1 MTPSAVI
8 SAPVP
13 DPGYFLQIP
22 EPSYAISMGSRKDF
36 VESPKCPSG
45 TGGRWVSG
53 SVKSAPSISLA
64 KKTNISKF
72 HHPKF
77 GCRTTELQSPTLILA
92 GSEQGSSRLTNE
104 AFHPINPK
112 NLPGSENF
120 HCRVTGPP
128 SKRHRFVG
136 FRIPRPPNS
145 LLERS
150 DALLVKPSLTKPLK
164 VAKAERFR
172 RNANEPPGDSSARD
186 RGRGSSIRTYPP
198 DEVPETAS
206 LSEHTKRSIH
216 FQETIL

>member
-1 MTPSAVI
+1 MTPLVAVI

-13 DPGYFLQIP
+13 DTGYFPQIP

-45 TGGRWVSG
+45 TGGRWVLG
-53 SVKSAPSISLA
+53 SVKSAPSISSA
-64 KKTNISKF
+64 KKTNISKV
-72 HHPKF
+72 HYSKL
-77 GCRTTELQSPTLILA
+77 GCRTTEFKSPTLSLA
-92 GSEQGSSRLTNE
+92 GSEQDSSQLTNQGFE
-104 AFHPINPK
+104 LINPK

-150 DALLVKPSLTKPLK
+150 DALLVKPPLTL
-164 VAKAERFR
+164 
-172 RNANEPPGDSSARD
+172 S
-186 RGRGSSIRTYPP
+186 
-198 DEVPETAS
+198 PE
-206 LSEHTKRSIH
+206 
-216 FQETIL
+216 

>member
-1 MTPSAVI
+1 
-8 SAPVP
+8 
-13 DPGYFLQIP
+13 
-22 EPSYAISMGSRKDF
+22 MGLRKDF
-36 VESPKCPSG
+36 VKNPKCPSG
-45 TGGRWVSG
+45 TGGRWVLG
-53 SVKSAPSISLA
+53 SVKSAPYISSA
-64 KKTNISKF
+64 KKTNKSKV

-77 GCRTTELQSPTLILA
+77 GSRTTELQSPTLSLA
-92 GSEQGSSRLTNE
+92 GRGQGSSQLTNQG
-104 AFHPINPK
+104 FDLINPINV
-112 NLPGSENF
+112 PGSGNF
-120 HCRVTGPP
+120 YCRVTGMP
-128 SKRHRFVG
+128 SKGHELVV
-136 FRIPRPPNS
+136 FRIPRPPVS

-164 VAKAERFR
+164 VVKAERFR

>member
-13 DPGYFLQIP
+13 DPGYFPQIP
-22 EPSYAISMGSRKDF
+22 EPSYPISMGLRKDF
-36 VESPKCPSG
+36 VKNPKCPSG
-45 TGGRWVSG
+45 TGGRWVLG
-53 SVKSAPSISLA
+53 SVKSAPYISSA
-64 KKTNISKF
+64 KKTNKSKV

-77 GCRTTELQSPTLILA
+77 GSRTTELQSSTLSLA
-92 GSEQGSSRLTNE
+92 GRGQGSSQLTNQG
-104 AFHPINPK
+104 FDLINPM
-112 NLPGSENF
+112 NVPESENF
-120 HCRVTGPP
+120 HCSVTGMP
-128 SKRHRFVG
+128 SKGHELVV
-136 FRIPRPPNS
+136 FRIPRPPVS

-186 RGRGSSIRTYPP
+186 RGWGSSIRTYPT

-206 LSEHTKRSIH
+206 LSEHTKRPIH